1 MVQAIANLSINL
13 LRDSGRFGSGVDRS
27 VNSATISAV
36 KGIAPR
42 IATTAFVAPG
52 CRILGDVS
60 IGEDASVWYNCVV
73 RGDMS
78 HIRIGAR
85 TNIQDSCLIHCDSAK
100 DDQPA
105 YPTLIGEDC
114 MIGHM
119 SLLHG
124 CTLADRAV
132 TGMGTII
139 FNGATIESD
148 AMLAAGAMLTSG
160 KTIRSGELWT
170 GRPARYLRDLTAEE
184 IAYNRAA
191 TAFYIENS
199 RRHAAARSAS

>member
-1 MVQAIANLSINL
+1 MS
-13 LRDSGRFGSGVDRS
+13 
-27 VNSATISAV
+27 SATVLAV

-42 IATTAFVAPG
+42 IASTAFVAPG

-60 IGEDASVWYNCVV
+60 LGENASIWYNCVI

-85 TNIQDSCLIHCDSAK
+85 TNVQDSCMIHCDSANG
-100 DDQPA
+100 DHPA

-124 CTLADRAV
+124 CTLEDGAV

-139 FNGATIESD
+139 FSGATIESD
-148 AMLAAGAMLTSG
+148 GMLAAGAMLTSG
-160 KTIRSGELWT
+160 KVIKSRELWT
-170 GRPARYLRDLTAEE
+170 GRPAKYLRDLTDHE
-184 IAYNRAA
+184 IASNQAA
-191 TAFYIENS
+191 TAFYIENC
-199 RRHAAARSAS
+199 RRHAAAQSVSSSL